1 MRFIHNPIVKL
12 LITIG
17 LFALIVLKVD
27 VAEAGKRLLSVA
39 PLLAI
44 AAPAV
49 SFFALLVQAYK
60 TKILLPERSVGAM
73 LRVNIISQV
82 YSMVFL
88 GQVGGEIAKAGYLR
102 RAPGEMH
109 KIIAAVLFDRITGLI
124 GLLILGLG
132 GLLINA
138 QHFDPVVAPTLAITM
153 ALLLAALLTMFFL
166 NDAAATRLFQWL
178 PDRIS
183 RQICD
188 TIRATH
194 VFSSSVWILIASIVM
209 GVVFQGVVVAN
220 CAWLGSGLGI
230 DLSLATWAVVICVMS
245 LVLFLPISIGGI
257 GLRDVTLVGMLG
269 GFGVANDQA
278 LALSLALLGLQLA
291 MVAVGAILMLLPNG
305 ERVEPRQR

>member
-1 MRFIHNPIVKL
+1 MRFINHPIVKL

-17 LFALIVLKVD
+17 LFALIVWKVD
-27 VAEAGKRLLSVA
+27 IAEAGKRLLSLP

-44 AAPAV
+44 AAPAI
-49 SFFALLVQAYK
+49 SFFALLVQAFK
-60 TKILLPERSVGAM
+60 TKILLPDRSVGAI

-88 GQVGGEIAKAGYLR
+88 GQVGGEIARAGYLR
-102 RAPGEMH
+102 RAPSELH

-138 QHFDPVVAPTLAITM
+138 RHFDPVVAPTLAVALGLLM
-153 ALLLAALLTMFFL
+153 GALLMMFFL
-166 NDAAATRLFQWL
+166 NEAAAARLCQWL

-183 RQICD
+183 QQIRH

-194 VFSSSVWILIASIVM
+194 VFSSSLGILVASIVM
-209 GVVFQGVVVAN
+209 GVVFQAVVVAN

-230 DLSLATWAVVICVMS
+230 DLSMATWAVVICVMS

-257 GLRDVTLVGMLG
+257 GLRDVTLVGMLS
-269 GFGVANDQA
+269 GFDIATDQA

-291 MVAVGAILMLLPNG
+291 MVAVGAILMLLPAG
-305 ERVEPRQR
+305 KQAETTQH